1 MTSLDNENDVVID
14 FAKLGGPVYLGRE
27 RGQKIRE
34 QFALD
39 RDIDKTD
46 KKVVVNIPT
55 NTYSINSSF
64 FLGLFGRSIRNAGSR
79 EEFLQKFTF
88 NAPRLFSEVIE
99 SCIARALH
107 EKGFLIEK

>member
-1 MTSLDNENDVVID
+1 MTSLENGNDVVID

-39 RDIDKTD
+39 RIDKID
-46 KKVVVNIPT
+46 QKVVVNIPA

-88 NAPRLFSEVIE
+88 DAPRLFSEVIE

-107 EKGFLIEK
+107 EKGFLIGK